1 MIYRWEYIGPQP
13 LFIFIFPSPSGRTYW
28 SISKYAI
35 KEKDCSSK
43 NGATWEQLHTRFLF
57 YLLSTFQAEL
67 LDQKP
72 LITVTT
78 HYPTHVSPSTGLFL
92 FLYPLHFLFD
102 LTALGHFPPAK
113 MYCFC
118 SSFYHSDHF
127 TFAFNFLFSIVW
139 CRHTESIWCRHWG
152 IFIWR
157 LVENT
162 FSVKSLYDIDRM
174 PLLPFSYCKP
184 CFFSIILSVSK
195 ALNTLN
201 IFRLS
206 QMKDWHR
213 ETIVANQKSSS
224 LFRDASLSSGAVTQ
238 CVSGLRHV
246 SQHTCKQC
254 F

>member
-1 MIYRWEYIGPQP
+1 MIYRWGYIGPQP

-28 SISKYAI
+28 SNSKYAI

-118 SSFYHSDHF
+118 SSFYTVTISILILHSMIIN
-127 TFAFNFLFSIVW
+127 AFKARFISFPCRFDVDIEVFLF
-139 CRHTESIWCRHWG
+139 EG
-152 IFIWR
+152 
-157 LVENT
+157 
-162 FSVKSLYDIDRM
+162 
-174 PLLPFSYCKP
+174 LLRTHFP
-184 CFFSIILSVSK
+184 
-195 ALNTLN
+195 
-201 IFRLS
+201 
-206 QMKDWHR
+206 
-213 ETIVANQKSSS
+213 
-224 LFRDASLSSGAVTQ
+224 
-238 CVSGLRHV
+238 
-246 SQHTCKQC
+246 
-254 F
+254 